1 MRPSTLGALLLVVSV
16 ALAAAGCSDT
26 INVTPP
32 TEPSAPAVT
41 PEPVTETFGGTLTQ
55 GGTSYQ
61 AVFASV
67 GTVTLTMTGIGPDPS
82 VTIGMSIGVLNG
94 VACTATMENPT
105 ARVGS
110 QLIGTATGPTTICV
124 RLYDAGTIVAAEDT
138 LTYEISIKY
147 TK

>member
-1 MRPSTLGALLLVVSV
+1 MRPSTLGALLLVLPL

-32 TEPSAPAVT
+32 SQPSSPAVT
-41 PEPVTETFGGTLTQ
+41 PDPVTESFGGTLTQ

-61 AVFASV
+61 AVFASA
-67 GTVTLTMTGIGPDPS
+67 GTLTLTMTGIGPDPS

-94 VACTATMENPT
+94 VACSATMENPT

-110 QLIGTATGPTTICV
+110 QLIGTVTGPTTICV
-124 RLYDAGTIVAAEDT
+124 RLYDAGTIAAEDT

-147 TK
+147 VK